1 MNRKL
6 RIFRMM
12 GDRRVPYT
20 IELDEQLT
28 VIAEYADTTALD
40 HVAIGRNVATADT
53 SPERKKAMLVARWTT
68 PAVDVNPI
76 PGSEEL
82 RQEFFEAKRKLDAQY
97 GEKGCPGCKLGTL
110 IRQYREKLEQ
120 AHLI

>member
-28 VIAEYADTTALD
+28 VIAEYADTSALD
-40 HVAIGRNVATADT
+40 HVAIGRKVEAES
-53 SPERKKAMLVARWTT
+53 SPERRKAMLVARWTT

-76 PGSEEL
+76 AGSEEL
-82 RQEFFEAKRKLDAQY
+82 RQEFFEAKQKLDAQH
-97 GEKGCPGCKLGTL
+97 GGKGCPSCKLGPL
-110 IRQYREKLEQ
+110 IRQYREKLEK
-120 AHLI
+120 AGLI